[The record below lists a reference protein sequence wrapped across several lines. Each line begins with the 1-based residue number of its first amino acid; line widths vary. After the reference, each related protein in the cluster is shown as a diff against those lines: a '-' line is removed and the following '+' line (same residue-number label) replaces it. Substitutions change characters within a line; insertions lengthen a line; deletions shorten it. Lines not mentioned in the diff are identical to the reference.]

1 MMMKGRGALTSPANR
16 FDPQVTVRTEP
27 LVDEETSVT
36 EVHSRSIIA
45 RNRSPDVPFEQS
57 INSYRGCEHGCIY
70 CFARPTHAFLDL
82 SPGLDFET
90 RLVAKTNTVELLVN
104 ELSRPGYVCKTIALG
119 TNTDPY
125 QPVEKRYR
133 LTRGILNTLLDCRH
147 PVSIL
152 TKGQG
157 VLRDLEIISELATLG
172 LASVM
177 VSIPSLDRSL
187 KRTLEPRAASAR
199 SRLKVIE
206 TLSAAGV
213 PTGVMVAPVIPKL
226 TDHEMEGIL
235 SAVRDAGGTRAGYVM
250 LRLPLEV
257 RPLFEQWLQAHYPL
271 KARAVMSI
279 VSQLHGG
286 RAYDST
292 WGARQTG
299 QGVFADLYANRFS
312 RACARLGLNTV
323 SKTALRTDLF
333 RQPRGQLSL
342 F

>member
-1 MMMKGRGALTSPANR
+1 MANPANR
-16 FDPQVTVRTEP
+16 FDPQVTTRMEP
-27 LVDEETSVT
+27 LVDEQTSVT
-36 EVHSRSIIA
+36 EVHSRTIIA

-90 RLVAKTNTVELLVN
+90 RLFAKINTVELLVK
-104 ELSRPGYVCKTIALG
+104 ELSRPGYVCKAIALG

-133 LTRGILNTLLDCRH
+133 LTRGILKTMLDCRH

-157 VLRDLEIISELATLG
+157 VLRDIEIISELAALG

-177 VSIPSLDRSL
+177 VSIPSFDRGL

-206 TLSAAGV
+206 TLAAAGI

-235 SAVRDAGGTRAGYVM
+235 RAVRDAGGTRAGYVM

-271 KARAVMSI
+271 KARSVMSI

-286 RAYDST
+286 KAYDSQ
-292 WGARQTG
+292 WSARQTG
-299 QGVFADLYANRFS
+299 KGVFADLYANRFS
-312 RACARLGLNTV
+312 RACARFGINSEPT
-323 SKTALRTDLF
+323 TPLRTDLF
-333 RQPRGQLSL
+333 RRPQGQLSL

>member
-1 MMMKGRGALTSPANR
+1 MKGRGALTNPANR
-16 FDPQVTVRTEP
+16 FDPQVTERFEADDDRLDTRVSEVR
-27 LVDEETSVT
+27 SK
-36 EVHSRSIIA
+36 SIIA

-90 RLVAKTNTVELLVN
+90 HLFAKVNTEELLID
-104 ELSRPGYVCKTIALG
+104 ELSRPGYTCKTIALG

-125 QPVEKRYR
+125 QPIDKRYR
-133 LTRGILNTLLDCRH
+133 LTRSILRTLLDCRH
-147 PVSIL
+147 PVTIL

-157 VLRDLEIISELATLG
+157 VLRDLDIIEQLAARG

-177 VSIPSLDRSL
+177 LSIPSLDRNL

-199 SRLKVIE
+199 VRLKVVE
-206 TLSAAGV
+206 SLAAAGV

-226 TDHEMEGIL
+226 TDHEMERIL
-235 SAVRDAGGTRAGYVM
+235 GAVSEAGGTSAGYVM

-257 RPLFEQWLQAHYPL
+257 KPLFEQWLEAYYPL
-271 KARAVMSI
+271 KAKGVMSV

-286 RAYDST
+286 KAYDAR
-292 WGARQTG
+292 WNQRQTG
-299 QGVFADLYANRFS
+299 QGVFADIYEQRFS
-312 RACARLGLNTV
+312 RACERVGLNTAAR
-323 SKTALRTDLF
+323 SALRTDLF
-333 RQPRGQLSL
+333 RPPRGQLTL